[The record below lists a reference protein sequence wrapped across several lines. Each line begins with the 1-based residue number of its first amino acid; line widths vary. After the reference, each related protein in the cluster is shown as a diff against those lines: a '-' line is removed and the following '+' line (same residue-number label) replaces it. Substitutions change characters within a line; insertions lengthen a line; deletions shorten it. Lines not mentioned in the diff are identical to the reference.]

1 MSGGEVLVDIKAEL
15 NNFKPINL
23 ESIVQEGDK
32 ISDNVRN
39 SIFMYNKAIESLRNG
54 SEDIAIIELR
64 KAVSMNPNFNE
75 ALNLLGICYSY
86 IGDKEKAA
94 ETFAR
99 VVSSEPNS
107 VYALNFMQRSGMGEA
122 MPSSIKT
129 KQQKKPLQDQPG
141 EPLKRI
147 RNKKPEKPEKPDK
160 SVNSLIFDNNR
171 KKRMLISAVKIGAG
185 FAAGLLL
192 SLVIY
197 SSLPKPEAV
206 QLPPQEDNTEDLV
219 NEAIAEFEKKYT
231 ELEKKYEVSQKDREN
246 AIKQADYYKAAVRI
260 YEIESMVGRK
270 EYEGAADMLLLMKTV
285 EFKDEEKKKFDS
297 LYDKVMPLAAKSA
310 YDTGYK
316 LYNQKKYPESLK
328 SFEKIRM
335 YDPKYSKM
343 DAALYYMGRC
353 NQIQDDSRSALA
365 LFQELV
371 EGYPASWYTRNA
383 KVRINE
389 LTKIP

>member
-1 MSGGEVLVDIKAEL
+1 MDIRAEL

-23 ESIVQEGDK
+23 DSIVREGDK
-32 ISDNVRN
+32 LSDNVRN
-39 SIFMYNKAIESLRNG
+39 SIFMYNKAIESLRSG

-75 ALNLLGICYSY
+75 ALNLLGLSYSY

-94 ETFAR
+94 DTFAR
-99 VVSSEPNS
+99 VISSEPNS
-107 VYALNFMQRSGMGEA
+107 VYALNFMQRSGIAEA
-122 MPSSIKT
+122 MPAAGKA
-129 KQQKKPLQDQPG
+129 KQQKKPLQNQPG

-147 RNKKPEKPEKPDK
+147 RKKKREKPEKAEK
-160 SVNSLIFDNNR
+160 SANPLIFETNR
-171 KKRMLISAVKIGAG
+171 NKRILISAAKIGAG
-185 FAAGLLL
+185 FVVGVLL
-192 SLVIY
+192 SLIILY
-197 SSLPKPEAV
+197 PAMKEPEV
-206 QLPPQEDNTEDLV
+206 VPPPPQEDNTEEMI
-219 NEAIAEFEKKYT
+219 NEARAEFEKKYA
-231 ELEKKYEVSQKDREN
+231 ELEKKYETSQTDREN
-246 AIKQADYYKAAVRI
+246 AIKQADYYKAAIRL
-260 YEIESMVGRK
+260 YEIEAMVGRK
-270 EYEGAADMLLLMKTV
+270 EYEGAGDMLLLMKTV
-285 EFKDEEKKKFDS
+285 EFKDAEKEKFDS
-297 LYDKVMPLAAKSA
+297 LFEKVMPLAAKSA

-316 LYNQKKYPESLK
+316 LYNQKKYQESLK

-353 NQIQDDSRSALA
+353 NQILHDSRSALA

-389 LTKIP
+389 LTKVP

>member
-1 MSGGEVLVDIKAEL
+1 MDIKAEL
-15 NNFKPINL
+15 NNFKTIDL
-23 ESIVQEGDK
+23 EGIIQEGDK

-54 SEDIAIIELR
+54 SEDIAIIELK
-64 KAVSMNPNFNE
+64 KAVSMNPHFNE

-86 IGDKEKAA
+86 TGDKEKAA
-94 ETFAR
+94 DAFSK

-107 VYALNFMQRSGMGEA
+107 VYAMNFMQRSGIGDPM
-122 MPSSIKT
+122 SSSFKPR
-129 KQQKKPLQDQPG
+129 QQKKPQQEQPG

-147 RNKKPEKPEKPDK
+147 RDKKPEKPEKPEK
-160 SVNSLIFDNNR
+160 STSSLIFNGSRN
-171 KKRMLISAVKIGAG
+171 KRTLISAAKIGAG

-206 QLPPQEDNTEDLV
+206 QLPPEDDNSEVLD
-219 NEAIAEFEKKYT
+219 NEAMAELEQKYA
-231 ELEKKYEVSQKDREN
+231 ELEKKLEVSQKDREN
-246 AIKQADYYKAAVRI
+246 AIKQADYYKAAFRI
-260 YEIESMVGRK
+260 YEIESMVGQRQ
-270 EYEGAADMLLLMKTV
+270 YESAADMLLLMKTV
-285 EFKDEEKKKFDS
+285 EFKDSEKQKFDS
-297 LYDKVMPLAAKSA
+297 LYAKVMPLAAKSA

-316 LYNQKKYPESLK
+316 LYNQKKYPDALK

-353 NQIQDDSRSALA
+353 SQMQHDSRSALA
-365 LFQELV
+365 LFQELTG
-371 EGYPASWYTRNA
+371 GYPESWYTRNA
-383 KVRINE
+383 RIRIKE